1 MKADNPLTMGRRKKN
16 GNRQLR
22 LLELPGIA
30 RYSKG
35 LFNGMANPARV
46 EKAALATMLQNKVAP
61 RWCYVYQRTICI
73 MFNVLVFLLKN
84 K

>member
-16 GNRQLR
+16 GGRQLR

-35 LFNGMANPARV
+35 LFYGMANPARV
-46 EKAALATMLQNKVAP
+46 KKAALATMPAKQGGTTLCHV
-61 RWCYVYQRTICI
+61 I
-73 MFNVLVFLLKN
+73 
-84 K
+84 

>member
-1 MKADNPLTMGRRKKN
+1 MY
-16 GNRQLR
+16 LR

-46 EKAALATMLQNKVAP
+46 EKVALVTMLQNKVAP
-61 RWCYVYQRTICI
+61 RWCYVY
-73 MFNVLVFLLKN
+73 
-84 K
+84 